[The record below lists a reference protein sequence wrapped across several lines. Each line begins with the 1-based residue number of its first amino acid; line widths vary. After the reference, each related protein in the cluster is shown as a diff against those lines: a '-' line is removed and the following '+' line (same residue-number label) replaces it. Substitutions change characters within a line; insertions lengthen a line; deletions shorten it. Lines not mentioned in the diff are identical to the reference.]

1 MASNQCDGLHKPRLG
16 NLSAPA
22 AATGYLISDALTIV
36 KGTHN
41 FKIGGVCDTAAAGT
55 TRHLPTGASAS

>member
-1 MASNQCDGLHKPRLG
+1 MASKHCDGLHKPRLG

-22 AATGYLISDALTIV
+22 AATGYQISDALTIV

-41 FKIGGVCDTAAAGT
+41 YKIGGECDTAAAGR
-55 TRHLPTGASAS
+55 TRHLPTGPSAS